1 MEYYRHTS
9 YKCKNGQV
17 ALVVLPL
24 QLHGKHPS
32 HMPNFNSYNDIGMD
46 FYCFFICH
54 LVYSPLFKTV
64 HAMKKILLLLVGM
77 VWLTVLDASKV
88 LAQDAY
94 CNVYKPAQSNVSYA
108 GTSLVGDALIIGGTR
123 DENYRL
129 RAFLL
134 SVAAK
139 DGSHYWTIQAPDT
152 LESSI
157 TGVATLPDSTILVA
171 GLWRSIP
178 TQVGG
183 PFVAR
188 IRRDGTPVW
197 SKIYTWKYY
206 PYVDPAA
213 PTGIA
218 VSGTNHA
225 WISAFKVFFRIRTSD
240 GQIEEV
246 YGLDTGKVADI
257 RYDSIRDELI
267 LAGVYD
273 VDPLYYD
280 VFVAFVH
287 GDSVV
292 RAWKYGGSYSES
304 LRYTTPFPSLTA
316 QKGFFVR
323 IWHEPGSEDFFF
335 TTSTGSFFDLYN
347 DIVSYPRLS
356 TLLFKGSIHDG
367 RPQYAKMLG
376 KIQHVPVD
384 LHLFGDEMH
393 LLCDAARNAAF
404 QSEAQ
409 WIRLNYASGD
419 IINISR
425 VGFAQQA
432 QALYEGLEGVGDQQR
447 LFLFKSTD
455 FDAPGIGI
463 TSVVDGASCVNCTA
477 APQAPVEVINV
488 IDSLQPTAFNLSLT
502 RIDHL
507 MDIDEANLPLLRTP
521 TTFELVHTC
530 IINSATHQEA
540 STPSWSVRI
549 PEGHPILQ
557 RQGDLPRGT
566 PVHIAVYSINGQR
579 LYDHTYTDLSEDKT
593 LVLPINLRQ
602 GVYFIKIEEGR
613 TRRFVLRAVKW

>member
-1 MEYYRHTS
+1 MTKRLL
-9 YKCKNGQV
+9 
-17 ALVVLPL
+17 ALIGVV
-24 QLHGKHPS
+24 
-32 HMPNFNSYNDIGMD
+32 
-46 FYCFFICH
+46 C
-54 LVYSPLFKTV
+54 
-64 HAMKKILLLLVGM
+64 
-77 VWLTVLDASKV
+77 LTVMDASKV
-88 LAQDAY
+88 LAQGAF
-94 CNVYKPAQSNVSYA
+94 CNVYKPTQSNVSYA
-108 GTSLVGDALIIGGTR
+108 RASMADDALIIGGTR

-129 RAFLL
+129 RAFIL
-134 SVAAK
+134 SVAAH
-139 DGSHYWTIQAPDT
+139 DGNHRWSIQAPDT

-157 TGVATLPDSTILVA
+157 TEVAVLPDSTILVA

-188 IRRDGTPVW
+188 IRSDGTPVW

-218 VSGTNHA
+218 VSGTDHA

-280 VFVAFVH
+280 VFVAFVR
-287 GDSVV
+287 GDSIV

-304 LRYTTPFPSLTA
+304 LRYSTPLPSLTA

-323 IWHEPGSEDFFF
+323 LWHEPGSEDFFF

-356 TLLFKGSIHDG
+356 TLVFKGSIHDG

-376 KIQHVPVD
+376 KIQHAPVA
-384 LHLFGDEMH
+384 LHLFGNEMH

-404 QSEAQ
+404 QTEAQ
-409 WIRLNYASGD
+409 WIRLNYSNGD
-419 IINISR
+419 LINITR
-425 VGFAQQA
+425 IGFAQQA
-432 QALYEGLEGVGDQQR
+432 QALYEGLEGVGNYQR
-447 LFLFKSTD
+447 LFLYKSTN
-455 FDAPGIGI
+455 FDAPGIGL
-463 TSVVDGASCVNCTA
+463 TSVVEGSYCVNCIA
-477 APQAPVEVINV
+477 DPQAPVEVINV
-488 IDSLQPTAFNLSLT
+488 IDSLQPTPFNLSLT

-507 MDIDEANLPLLRTP
+507 MDIDEAHLPLLRTP

-530 IINSATHQEA
+530 IINSTNHQKT
-540 STPSWSVRI
+540 STPSWSVRVH
-549 PEGHPILQ
+549 EGRPILQ
-557 RQGDLPRGT
+557 REGDLPLGT

-579 LYDHTYTDLSEDKT
+579 LYNHVYSDLPVDKT
-593 LVLPINLRQ
+593 LMLPIELRQ
-602 GVYFIKIEEGR
+602 GVYFIQIEEGH
-613 TRRFVLRAVKW
+613 TRRFVLRAGKW